1 MALPHAVTSL
11 LSAATLVT
19 VSLVS
24 QQASAAHFPPASELE
39 LIASFDTAAGETP
52 EDVYVDPFGNKF
64 ISLAEKGEIRKID
77 AQGRQSTYATLP
89 VGGPRATFCSGFYG
103 ISGPITFD
111 PLGNLYVSLASCTPE
126 ARGVW
131 KVSPNRTVTQLTRLP
146 GDSFPNGILYR
157 LGKLYIADSNLGLI
171 WKMSALGGPASVWV
185 EDELLLRN
193 VPGQGFTGANGLQY
207 FGGEIY
213 TAVTDKQTIV
223 SIPLMPNGTAGE
235 PQVYAETPVGID
247 DFAFDAFGNI
257 YGASFFNQVLR
268 VKPNGQS
275 EVVVAGGIL
284 DGPTSIAFG
293 RTFGDFF
300 DIYITSA
307 AFTGFSATSKPNLAR
322 FRVGVP
328 GTFLFPLLARVTHE
342 VVWSFF

>member
-1 MALPHAVTSL
+1 MVFSHVVRPFLSVVTLGAVAL
-11 LSAATLVT
+11 LSPRAEAAN
-19 VSLVS
+19 
-24 QQASAAHFPPASELE
+24 FPPASELE
-39 LIASFDTAAGETP
+39 IVASFDQAAGETP
-52 EDVYVDPFGNKF
+52 EDVYVDHLGNKF
-64 ISLAEKGEIRKID
+64 VSLAEKGEIRKID
-77 AQGRQSTYATLP
+77 ARGRQSTYATLP
-89 VGGPRATFCSGFYG
+89 VGGPRGTFCSGFYG

-111 PLGNLYVSLASCTPE
+111 PLGNMYVSLASCTPS

-131 KVSPNRTVTQLTRLP
+131 KVSPNRTVTQLTTLP
-146 GDSFPNGILYR
+146 AGSFPNGILYR

-171 WKMSALGGPASVWV
+171 WKMNATGGTASVWV

-193 VPGQGFTGANGLQY
+193 PGGGFTGANGLQY

-257 YGASFFNQVLR
+257 YGASFFNQILR
-268 VKPNGQS
+268 VKPNGQTD
-275 EVVVAGGIL
+275 VVVEGGIL
-284 DGPTSIAFG
+284 DGPTSVAFG
-293 RTFGDFF
+293 RTLGDFF
-300 DIYITSA
+300 DIYISNA
-307 AFTGFSATSKPNLAR
+307 AFTGFGATLKPNLAR

-328 GTFLFPLLARVTHE
+328 GTFLFPI
-342 VVWSFF
+342 